1 MKTFGEI
8 ERNYEIARK
17 NLFLMS
23 VFTLVNVVLYLVN
36 ANISFVF
43 SATFPP
49 FAVGLGQVFAEI
61 FEMNVFNVLGIAVAL
76 FAVGAFLLCYVL
88 SRRYKAFML
97 VAFILFLLDT
107 LFLGFMT
114 LTNLDLFEIGD
125 IIDIGFHIWVLIYL
139 GMGIKAW
146 SDLRKFPNAPKSVQ
160 VSVEPMRYD
169 DVQGDVESKTE
180 QRAEIRIEKVDTQP
194 LGEYDGEGETLAT
207 QSYSEMDIAVC
218 RYEQIFILV
227 INGIVYAENREEA
240 SCRELS
246 AVINGEKIKAV
257 VDSESIYLFVNGNM
271 ILQKKK

>member
-1 MKTFGEI
+1 
-8 ERNYEIARK
+8 
-17 NLFLMS
+17 
-23 VFTLVNVVLYLVN
+23 
-36 ANISFVF
+36 
-43 SATFPP
+43 
-49 FAVGLGQVFAEI
+49 
-61 FEMNVFNVLGIAVAL
+61 LGIAVAL

-180 QRAEIRIEKVDTQP
+180 QRAEIRIEKVDTLP
-194 LGEYDGEGETLAT
+194 LGEYSGEGETLAT